1 MEKISLPYEKTTFR
15 PGDVYKVWVEVDE
28 SFPEDFYEITW
39 SMHNIKV
46 ATGKEF
52 VFVPTVDMVS
62 SMQIVYC
69 SLKTKRVWHKYRSH
83 DDGFSE
89 FIGEVL
95 PPIEDTY

>member
-1 MEKISLPYEKTTFR
+1 MKQKWKRYHCRL
-15 PGDVYKVWVEVDE
+15 
-28 SFPEDFYEITW
+28 
-39 SMHNIKV
+39 MHNKKV

-62 SMQIVYC
+62 SMQIVDC

-83 DDGFSE
+83 DDGFSV